1 VVLIFKA
8 LNSLNAGA
16 SKSVK
21 QAALTE
27 RLADIIMVLQR
38 CFIQRLSKRLSPGQI
53 SFPQYFLLAHIA
65 GTEGLSMTE
74 IAGRMSHSTAA
85 ATGLV
90 DRLENLGFVQRVAWA
105 RDRRKVLVRITRKGG
120 VLVEKIRRDI
130 IDNLEK
136 IMNQLSPD
144 EQATWLRIY
153 EKMQAY
159 CSKTP

>member
-1 VVLIFKA
+1 LSAQSTKP
-8 LNSLNAGA
+8 AG
-16 SKSVK
+16 
-21 QAALTE
+21 QAAVTE

-38 CFIQRLSKRLSPGQI
+38 CFIQRLSKRLAPGQI

-105 RDRRKVLVRITRKGG
+105 HDRRKVLVKITRKGG

-130 IDNLEK
+130 VDNLEK
-136 IMNQLSPD
+136 IMNELNSD
-144 EQATWLRIY
+144 EQTTWLRIY
-153 EKMQAY
+153 EKMQDY